1 MNTTRLRSVFRS
13 VVLVCATALGLGAWA
28 DFAMT
33 NPVTGN
39 AENYTWKFTGTDT
52 WDNVAYWQNSDG
64 ANPSAVPGKSGSNV
78 WAPILFDG
86 NNISIN
92 ATLSVEGW
100 NLRVGLYNGARI
112 TLNNLVK
119 WQGDTTMWVTVD
131 ENSKLSIP
139 GFKKGVIGQSGQKIE
154 LYVAGENGIEFTSE
168 LGTSNDQGATFGYY
182 LKGTGSVKYA
192 AVTAANH
199 QIRQADITMTGGAAE
214 VKSKTLV
221 SFTSCNKTFT
231 ANATVKVKDA
241 NGKVVRTVPLSR
253 VKANETTLTAND
265 IPGSCELVQTA
276 TGILLYYVDGEIS
289 YVPSINVNFTQ
300 GGNLTTT
307 DDVGVGVYVVPG
319 TSWSN
324 LIGNNGTLS
333 SVKAIDSTGAA
344 KVVEG
349 ASLTI
354 TGTRG
359 YWECKNNG
367 LSSANDLR
375 RGYIDD
381 SADQTTPTVTVSGIP
396 YKKYALVMYFSND
409 TDGQM
414 FGPVTVNGTNY
425 KWAGNALAECGGTAN
440 DAWGSSSSTAY
451 KEGGNYLVIPAQK
464 NEGDLTIVTH
474 RYASNKRAGL
484 AAVQILDATEYI
496 DEVKQ
501 IDDNGTLVIERAIE
515 DGDISVNT
523 WSVTSA
529 GDITVTGTE
538 DYTVT
543 MADLAK
549 IDFSGVAG
557 TVTFGAHTS
566 YDLGTSREVP
576 QGFAF
581 GEGSQIFASETRYE
595 YANDVFRID
604 GVGLATVALS
614 RVDGTTAQVEVVD
627 GAAVRGEGR
636 VSIDGLATMVDATF
650 TNTTELAYK
659 AISRAEIKC
668 DSDATYDE
676 SASGLFIKH
685 HPWLSNVADEF
696 SSLSDF
702 TAVVVGQ
709 MSPTAKTIFI
719 HLGSSSGDSR
729 RGLLIATTGN
739 KDEVI
744 ITTNQE
750 KLVDED
756 NAVIATV
763 PNAASA
769 RHAYVIVKQG
779 QTFTVWVDGVRR
791 GAFAVAADFALGDG
805 GSSGLQ
811 VGSDFGGHIYRYGT
825 QGYKNVNADSDG
837 ETGVVNVIRIF
848 DYAISDAQ
856 AEAVV
861 KAFPYV
867 SAGGLYTRT
876 VAGEADFSAAGAW
889 SKADSDETFAVPE
902 GAEVEGV
909 HYNPSAALTA
919 DGDAAVTVN
928 ASATVDKFTVGG
940 TGTMTFKKADGC
952 AVKVA
957 DAAIINSP
965 VVVEY
970 GALDLA
976 GTPVQLGS
984 AGSITFDCTAIDVA
998 AIYAVTRFQLTG
1010 LVARDDEK
1018 FTVVKPEA
1026 AAGRAVETA
1035 YNANGYYELVVT
1047 PDHTAGSEVY
1057 YTGGYWADI
1066 EGNTISVINSENNA
1080 TCVFAG
1086 DTVVVGALFDGAE
1099 AWVADSLPANVTN
1112 IRIAKDFAFH
1122 SGVAGTILGGATLSV
1137 DEDATLTFSK
1147 GNSANGVTLGA
1158 VVVNG
1163 PGTVVFDAISVA
1175 GAVSGTAPISIAA
1188 GKAVTVA
1195 ATGSIAQAV
1204 KLNAGATLT
1213 VMGGATVAQPTTDVE
1228 GAYVKETAIDGGK
1241 VYAVATYAAEADGVS
1256 YKTVDE
1262 ALTMAYTALPAS
1274 MGKVITVKDS
1284 EWEDDG
1290 TYASYFTWDAE
1301 ARTYTVKQFAAR
1313 VLSAYY
1319 ETLAA
1324 ALENVP
1330 ATGTVLLLQDITL
1343 TGAKDA
1349 VVFPAKAV
1357 TLDLYGHTIGRFANS
1372 YYVLDIP
1379 NGADVTIKDT
1389 SADGTG
1395 MVKGTP
1401 VASGNTKNPASLIRV
1416 KGRLTLESGALVS
1429 DYCCVKVDE
1438 YPGVGAFVMN
1448 GGNLE
1453 VIANDQGY
1461 TGLTFTIMN
1470 WGVATVNGGTHK
1482 GNVQS
1487 LSYSGNA
1494 ASKAS
1499 TLTINGGS
1507 FDPANIYLLPYDKT
1521 YAPTVKIV
1529 STIDNLTVVN
1539 AGLEALNWE
1548 IKALDDE
1555 TVDDKTY
1562 KVYTLAQ
1569 GVEEIDGS
1577 GTVEVVADSEEAALK
1592 KVAVVPATAEA
1603 KAAVAADVYAAYFKK
1618 TAKLNEL
1625 TGKYTV
1631 TAELDPAVVFGAEEA
1646 ATDEQAV
1653 LDAVLDAE
1661 AEKATLSAKPGLY
1674 YSLEGAT
1681 AVDFQSGAQEGDRV
1695 LATGAT
1701 VSVEKP
1707 SVTGPTAFFR
1717 IKVSATPAE

>member
-1 MNTTRLRSVFRS
+1 ML
-13 VVLVCATALGLGAWA
+13 ALKM
-28 DFAMT
+28 FEVT
-33 NPVTGN
+33 NFGISALQIVRDMS
-39 AENYTWKFTGTDT
+39 AIGTDT
-52 WDNVAYWQNSDG
+52 RPTSSKRVISVNLQSSYNTNGFTWTDKFGLERVPAAAWTDDGLSSASDG
-64 ANPSAVPGKSGSNV
+64 GANMSVPVKEWNGETRETTELSDV
-78 WAPILFDG
+78 T
-86 NNISIN
+86 IN
-92 ATLSVEGW
+92 EKAATAYSVHE
-100 NLRVGLYNGARI
+100 RQAYNGVSLPVANVLNSYLDDGGNRARI
-112 TLNNLVK
+112 TV
-119 WQGDTTMWVTVD
+119 
-131 ENSKLSIP
+131 ENVP
-139 GFKKGVIGQSGQKIE
+139 YKKYDVIVYCATDSDN
-154 LYVAGENGIEFTSE
+154 YYFAPVSVNGSPYRW
-168 LGTSNDQGATFGYY
+168 S
-182 LKGTGSVKYA
+182 TGSRETQIA
-192 AVTAANH
+192 GSASSTSATAWGYSNYPVPAL
-199 QIRQADITMTGGAAE
+199 G
-214 VKSKTLV
+214 
-221 SFTSCNKTFT
+221 
-231 ANATVKVKDA
+231 ANAI
-241 NGKVVRTVPLSR
+241 R
-253 VKANETTLTAND
+253 VT
-265 IPGSCELVQTA
+265 GQT
-276 TGILLYYVDGEIS
+276 
-289 YVPSINVNFTQ
+289 
-300 GGNLTTT
+300 
-307 DDVGVGVYVVPG
+307 
-319 TSWSN
+319 
-324 LIGNNGTLS
+324 S
-333 SVKAIDSTGAA
+333 ST
-344 KVVEG
+344 
-349 ASLTI
+349 LTI
-354 TGTRG
+354 TGGNNANNARG
-359 YWECKNNG
+359 
-367 LSSANDLR
+367 
-375 RGYIDD
+375 
-381 SADQTTPTVTVSGIP
+381 GI
-396 YKKYALVMYFSND
+396 AAFQIVD
-409 TDGQM
+409 T
-414 FGPVTVNGTNY
+414 
-425 KWAGNALAECGGTAN
+425 
-440 DAWGSSSSTAY
+440 
-451 KEGGNYLVIPAQK
+451 
-464 NEGDLTIVTH
+464 
-474 RYASNKRAGL
+474 
-484 AAVQILDATEYI
+484 TEYI

-501 IDDNGTLVIERAIE
+501 IDDNGTLVIKCAIE
-515 DGDISVNT
+515 DGETTVNT
-523 WSVTSA
+523 WSVMSV
-529 GDITVTGTE
+529 GNITVTGTE

-557 TVTFGAHTS
+557 TVTFGAHTI

-581 GEGSQIFASETRYE
+581 GEGSQILAAETRYE

-614 RVDGTTAQVEVVD
+614 RVDGTPAKVEVVD
-627 GAAVRGEGR
+627 GVAMRDEGR
-636 VSIDGLATMVDATF
+636 ISIDGLATMFDATF
-650 TNTTELAYK
+650 TNTTALAYK
-659 AISRAEIKC
+659 TVGSAGVGT
-668 DSDATYDE
+668 DTTATYDKR
-676 SASGLFIKH
+676 ADDPAAGMYIKH
-685 HPWLSNVADEF
+685 HPWISGAGREF
-696 SSLSDF
+696 NSLGDF

-709 MSPTAKTIFI
+709 MSPTAKTQFI
-719 HLGSSSGDSR
+719 HIGSSNNSYQ
-729 RGLLIATTGN
+729 GLFIATTAN

-744 ITTNQE
+744 ITTNTGGAI
-750 KLVDED
+750 DEV
-756 NAVIATV
+756 NAVRATV

-769 RHAYVIVKQG
+769 RHAYVIIKTG

-791 GAFAVAADFALGDG
+791 GAFTVPEEFVLGAANDC
-805 GSSGLQ
+805 GLQ
-811 VGSDFGGHIYRYGT
+811 VGSDFGGVIKGSTATDKYAAVA
-825 QGYKNVNADSDG
+825 VNDS

-861 KAFPYV
+861 KAYPYV

-876 VAGEADFSAAGAW
+876 VTGEADFSAAGAW
-889 SKADSDETFAVPE
+889 DKTGSDETFAVPE

-909 HYNPSAALTA
+909 HYNPSATLTA

-928 ASATVDKFTVGG
+928 ASVTVDKFTVGG

-976 GTPVQLGS
+976 GTPIQLGS
-984 AGSITFDCTAIDVA
+984 AGSITFDCTALDVA

-1018 FTVVKPEA
+1018 FTVVKPVA
-1026 AAGRAVETA
+1026 ATGRAVETA

-1099 AWVADSLPANVTN
+1099 AWVADPLPANVTN

-1137 DEDATLTFSK
+1137 GEDATLTFSK
-1147 GNSANGVTLGA
+1147 GNSENGVTLGA

-1213 VMGGATVAQPTTDVE
+1213 VMDGATVAQPTTDVE

-1256 YKTVDE
+1256 Y
-1262 ALTMAYTALPAS
+1262 
-1274 MGKVITVKDS
+1274 
-1284 EWEDDG
+1284 
-1290 TYASYFTWDAE
+1290 
-1301 ARTYTVKQFAAR
+1301 
-1313 VLSAYY
+1313 

-1330 ATGTVLLLQDITL
+1330 ADGTVRLLRDVTL

-1379 NGADVTIKDT
+1379 NGAEVTITDA

-1395 MVKGTP
+1395 RVMGTP

-1416 KGRLTLESGALVS
+1416 KGKLTLESGALVS

-1438 YPGVGAFVMN
+1438 DPGVGAFVMN

-1618 TAKLNEL
+1618 TAKLNEA
-1625 TGKYTV
+1625 TGRYTV

-1646 ATDEQAV
+1646 AKDEQAV

>member
-1 MNTTRLRSVFRS
+1 MNTTRLRSVFHS
-13 VVLVCATALGLGAWA
+13 VVLACATALGLGAWA
-28 DFAMT
+28 DYPAQDIISLNMAQQT
-33 NPVTGN
+33 SDTYKMSGSGETTTLAGTLPDSAWHNTRHSSGTQN
-39 AENYTWKFTGTDT
+39 GTDT
-52 WDNVAYWQNSDG
+52 GIAAWNGTSQQVETFSDLRFTYLHHSGDLANFGTSNELSPKFQRSWLGRGNNGSGTVSILVQNIPYERYDVILYFS
-64 ANPSAVPGKSGSNV
+64 GKSGSTFKAVCLNGIPYVGDTAAENGTAVATGNKVTWGGQQAEVVLGRNALKFTGLVEPMLALKMFEVTNFGISALQIVRDMSAIGTDTRPTSSKRVISVNLQSRYNTNGFTWTDKFGLERVPAAAWTDDGLSSASDGGANV
-78 WAPILFDG
+78 SVPVKEWNGETGETTELSDVT
-86 NNISIN
+86 IN
-92 ATLSVEGW
+92 EKAANAYSVHG
-100 NLRVGLYNGARI
+100 RQAYNGVSLPVANVLNSYLDDGGNRARI
-112 TLNNLVK
+112 TV
-119 WQGDTTMWVTVD
+119 
-131 ENSKLSIP
+131 ENVP
-139 GFKKGVIGQSGQKIE
+139 YKKYDVIVYCATDSDNYYFAPVSVNGSPYRWSTGNRETQI
-154 LYVAGENGIEFTSE
+154 AGSASSTSATAWGYSNYPVPA
-168 LGTSNDQGATFGYY
+168 LG
-182 LKGTGSVKYA
+182 
-192 AVTAANH
+192 
-199 QIRQADITMTGGAAE
+199 
-214 VKSKTLV
+214 
-221 SFTSCNKTFT
+221 
-231 ANATVKVKDA
+231 ANAI
-241 NGKVVRTVPLSR
+241 R
-253 VKANETTLTAND
+253 VT
-265 IPGSCELVQTA
+265 GQT
-276 TGILLYYVDGEIS
+276 
-289 YVPSINVNFTQ
+289 
-300 GGNLTTT
+300 
-307 DDVGVGVYVVPG
+307 
-319 TSWSN
+319 
-324 LIGNNGTLS
+324 S
-333 SVKAIDSTGAA
+333 ST
-344 KVVEG
+344 
-349 ASLTI
+349 LTI
-354 TGTRG
+354 TGGNNANNARG
-359 YWECKNNG
+359 
-367 LSSANDLR
+367 
-375 RGYIDD
+375 
-381 SADQTTPTVTVSGIP
+381 GI
-396 YKKYALVMYFSND
+396 AAFQIVD
-409 TDGQM
+409 T
-414 FGPVTVNGTNY
+414 
-425 KWAGNALAECGGTAN
+425 
-440 DAWGSSSSTAY
+440 
-451 KEGGNYLVIPAQK
+451 
-464 NEGDLTIVTH
+464 
-474 RYASNKRAGL
+474 
-484 AAVQILDATEYI
+484 TEYI

-515 DGDISVNT
+515 DGETTVNT
-523 WSVTSA
+523 WSVMSV

-581 GEGSQIFASETRYE
+581 GEGSQILAAETRYE

-614 RVDGTTAQVEVVD
+614 RVDGTTVTVAGED
-627 GAAVRGEGR
+627 GVAMRGEGR
-636 VSIDGLATMVDATF
+636 VSIDGLATMFDATF
-650 TNTTELAYK
+650 TNTTALAYK
-659 AISRAEIKC
+659 TVGSAGVGT
-668 DSDATYDE
+668 DTTATYDK
-676 SASGLFIKH
+676 SADDPAAGMYIKH
-685 HPWLSNVADEF
+685 HPWISGAGREF
-696 SSLSDF
+696 NSLGDF

-709 MSPTAKTIFI
+709 MSPTAKTQFI
-719 HLGSSSGDSR
+719 HIGSSNNSYQ
-729 RGLLIATTGN
+729 GLFIATTAN

-744 ITTNQE
+744 ITTNTGGAI
-750 KLVDED
+750 DEV
-756 NAVIATV
+756 NAVRATV

-769 RHAYVIVKQG
+769 RHAYVIIKTG

-791 GAFAVAADFALGDG
+791 GAFTVPEGFMLGAANNC
-805 GSSGLQ
+805 GLQ
-811 VGSDFGGHIYRYGT
+811 VGSDFGGVIKDSTATDKYAAVA
-825 QGYKNVNADSDG
+825 VNTS

-861 KAFPYV
+861 KAYPYV

-876 VAGEADFSAAGAW
+876 VTGEAEFSAEGAW
-889 SKADSDETFAVPE
+889 AKTGSDETFAVPE

-909 HYNPSAALTA
+909 HYNPSATLTA

-928 ASATVDKFTVGG
+928 ASVTVDKFTVGG
-940 TGTMTFKKADGC
+940 TGTMTFKKADDG

-984 AGSITFDCTAIDVA
+984 AGSITFDCTVIDVA

-1018 FTVVKPEA
+1018 FTVVKPVA
-1026 AAGRAVETA
+1026 ATGRAVETT

-1066 EGNTISVINSENNA
+1066 EGNTISVVNSENNA

-1147 GNSANGVTLGA
+1147 GNSENGVTLGA

-1175 GAVSGTAPISIAA
+1175 DAVSGTAPISIAA

-1213 VMGGATVAQPTTDVE
+1213 VMDGATVVQPTTDVE
-1228 GAYVKETAIDGGK
+1228 GAYVKETDIDGGK

-1274 MGKVITVKDS
+1274 MGKVIAVKDS

-1290 TYASYFTWDAE
+1290 TYAAYFTWDAE
-1301 ARTYTVKQFAAR
+1301 ARTYTVKQFVAS
-1313 VLSAYY
+1313 VLTAYY

-1330 ATGTVLLLQDITL
+1330 ADGTVRLLRDVTL

-1379 NGADVTIKDT
+1379 NGAEVTITDA

-1416 KGRLTLESGALVS
+1416 KGKLTLESGALVS

-1438 YPGVGAFVMN
+1438 DPGVGTFVMN

-1577 GTVEVVADSEEAALK
+1577 GTVEVVADSEEAALE

-1618 TAKLNEL
+1618 TAKLNEA
-1625 TGKYTV
+1625 TGRYTV

-1681 AVDFQSGAQEGDRV
+1681 AVDFQSDAQEGDRV

>member
-13 VVLVCATALGLGAWA
+13 VVLACATALGLGAWA
-28 DFAMT
+28 DYPT
-33 NPVTGN
+33 SDIISLNISN
-39 AENYTWKFTGTDT
+39 DSNYTMSGEGETETLAGTLP
-52 WDNVAYWQNSDG
+52 DNAWQNTANSDRDG
-64 ANPSAVPGKSGSNV
+64 VKQSGDARNGYMEGV
-78 WAPILFDG
+78 TAWDG
-86 NNISIN
+86 ENQTI
-92 ATLSVEGW
+92 T
-100 NLRVGLYNGARI
+100 
-112 TLNNLVK
+112 TLN
-119 WQGDTTMWVTVD
+119 D
-131 ENSKLSIP
+131 
-139 GFKKGVIGQSGQKIE
+139 VI
-154 LYVAGENGIEFTSE
+154 FTWAV
-168 LGTSNDQGATFGYY
+168 Q
-182 LKGTGSVKYA
+182 GTGVANYGYGTMSSRSPA
-192 AVTAANH
+192 FQCAWLARFSTAAT
-199 QIRQADITMTGGAAE
+199 DAAI
-214 VKSKTLV
+214 
-221 SFTSCNKTFT
+221 
-231 ANATVKVKDA
+231 
-241 NGKVVRTVPLSR
+241 VVQNIPYEKYDVIVYLSG
-253 VKANETTLTAND
+253 NDTAND
-265 IPGSCELVQTA
+265 MRVVCVNGVPYKGDADNGAVAVADKSAGWGKRQDALEVGKNALRLKGLTGGDLSLNMKDATCYGISAVQIIRDMDARGTNVLSVRKVISVNLQSKYTDGFKSASYGLERVPSEAWTDDGLRGASSSGATVSADVKEWNGETQRTAVLSGVTITEKAGNSYNCAGRNGFGNYIPFYNLLNGYLDDNDNEVRVSNVPYKSYDVIVYTA
-276 TGILLYYVDGEIS
+276 TDTAGAKFGPVS
-289 YVPSINVNFTQ
+289 VN
-300 GGNLTTT
+300 
-307 DDVGVGVYVVPG
+307 
-319 TSWSN
+319 
-324 LIGNNGTLS
+324 
-333 SVKAIDSTGAA
+333 
-344 KVVEG
+344 
-349 ASLTI
+349 
-354 TGTRG
+354 
-359 YWECKNNG
+359 
-367 LSSANDLR
+367 
-375 RGYIDD
+375 
-381 SADQTTPTVTVSGIP
+381 GIP
-396 YKKYALVMYFSND
+396 YKYDLGSMSTIKASTSTAQSSTVWGFSH
-409 TDGQM
+409 GSVP
-414 FGPVTVNGTNY
+414 GYG
-425 KWAGNALAECGGTAN
+425 ANALRISGQTSPE
-440 DAWGSSSSTAY
+440 
-451 KEGGNYLVIPAQK
+451 LVISGANK
-464 NEGDLTIVTH
+464 NTTTYRGGIAGFQIVDTTE
-474 RYASNKRAGL
+474 YVNVADGGELVIDRAV
-484 AAVQILDATEYI
+484 AAVP
-496 DEVKQ
+496 VKQ
-501 IDDNGTLVIERAIE
+501 VAC
-515 DGDISVNT
+515 DGSL
-523 WSVTSA
+523 
-529 GDITVTGTE
+529 TVVGTE
-538 DYTVT
+538 SYTVT
-543 MADLAK
+543 RADLEK
-549 IDFSGVAG
+549 IDFSQVTG
-557 TVTFGAHTS
+557 TVTLGANTS
-566 YDLGTSREVP
+566 YDLGTDRTM
-576 QGFAF
+576 QGTPFDFAEGYTVDATETHQEF
-581 GEGSQIFASETRYE
+581 GNGRVSIAVS
-595 YANDVFRID
+595 D
-604 GVGLATVALS
+604 GVANVRLT
-614 RVDGTTAQVEVVD
+614 RVDGTRETLAVADGVATFGNGAVAID
-627 GAAVRGEGR
+627 GAA
-636 VSIDGLATMVDATF
+636 TMFDATF
-650 TNTTELAYK
+650 TNTTALAYK
-659 AISRAEIKC
+659 TVGSAGVGT
-668 DSDATYDE
+668 DTTATYDK
-676 SASGLFIKH
+676 SADDPAAGMYIKH
-685 HPWLSNVADEF
+685 HPWISGAGREF
-696 SSLSDF
+696 NSLGDF

-709 MSPTAKTIFI
+709 MSPTAKTQFI
-719 HLGSSSGDSR
+719 HIGSSNNSYQ
-729 RGLLIATTGN
+729 GLFIATTAN

-744 ITTNQE
+744 ITTNTGGAI
-750 KLVDED
+750 DEV
-756 NAVIATV
+756 NAVRATV

-769 RHAYVIVKQG
+769 RHAYVIIKTG

-791 GAFAVAADFALGDG
+791 GAFTVPEGFVLGAANDC
-805 GSSGLQ
+805 GLQ
-811 VGSDFGGHIYRYGT
+811 VGSDFGGVIKGSTATDKYAAVA
-825 QGYKNVNADSDG
+825 VNDS

-861 KAFPYV
+861 KAYPYV

-876 VAGEADFSAAGAW
+876 VTGEAEFSAADAW
-889 SKADSDETFAVPE
+889 DKTGSDETFAVPE

-909 HYNPSAALTA
+909 HYNPSATLTA

-928 ASATVDKFTVGG
+928 ASVTVDKFTVGG

-984 AGSITFDCTAIDVA
+984 AGALTFNCTAIDVA

-1018 FTVVKPEA
+1018 FTVVKPVA
-1026 AAGRAVETA
+1026 ATGRAVETA

-1066 EGNTISVINSENNA
+1066 EGNTISVVNSENNA

-1122 SGVAGTILGGATLSV
+1122 SGVAGTILGSATLSV

-1147 GNSANGVTLGA
+1147 GNSENGVTLGA

-1175 GAVSGTAPISIAA
+1175 DAVSGTAPISIAA

-1195 ATGSIAQAV
+1195 ATGSITQAV

-1213 VMGGATVAQPTTDVE
+1213 VMDGATVAQPTTDVE

-1241 VYAVATYAAEADGVS
+1241 VYAVATYAAEADGTS
-1256 YKTVDE
+1256 YKTVKE
-1262 ALTMAYTALPAS
+1262 ALDMAYMALPAS

-1290 TYASYFTWDAE
+1290 AYASYFTWDAE

-1313 VLSAYY
+1313 VLTAYY

-1379 NGADVTIKDT
+1379 NGAEVTITDA

-1395 MVKGTP
+1395 RVMGTP

-1416 KGRLTLESGALVS
+1416 KGKLTLESGALVS

-1438 YPGVGAFVMN
+1438 DPGVGAFVMN

-1577 GTVEVVADSEEAALK
+1577 GTVEVVADSEEAALE

-1618 TAKLNEL
+1618 TAKLNEA
-1625 TGKYTV
+1625 TGRYTV

>member
-13 VVLVCATALGLGAWA
+13 VVLACATALGLGAWA

-52 WDNVAYWQNSDG
+52 WGNVAYWQNSDG
-64 ANPSAVPGKSGSNV
+64 TNPSAVPGTSGSNV
-78 WAPILFDG
+78 WTPILFDG

-112 TLNNLVK
+112 TLNKLVK
-119 WQGDTTMWVTVD
+119 WQGNTTMWVTVD
-131 ENSKLSIP
+131 EKSKLSIP
-139 GFKKGVIGQSGQKIE
+139 GFQKGAIGQSGQKIE

-168 LGTSNDQGATFGYY
+168 LGTKNDEGATFGYY

-221 SFTSCNKTFT
+221 SFTSCNKAFT
-231 ANATVKVKDA
+231 ANATVQVKDA

-276 TGILLYYVDGEIS
+276 TGILLYYVDGEVS
-289 YVPSINVNFTQ
+289 YLPSINVNFTQ

-359 YWECKNNG
+359 YWQCTNNG

-409 TDGQM
+409 TDGRT
-414 FGPVTVNGTNY
+414 FGPVTVNGTHY
-425 KWAGNALAECGGTAN
+425 KWAGNALATCEGTAN

-451 KEGGNYLVIPAQK
+451 AEGGNYLVIPAQK

-474 RYASNKRAGL
+474 RYASNNKRAGL

-566 YDLGTSREVP
+566 YDLGMSREVP

-581 GEGSQIFASETRYE
+581 GEGSQILAAETRYE
-595 YANDVFRID
+595 YANDAFRID
-604 GVGLATVALS
+604 GVGLATVVLS
-614 RVDGTTAQVEVVD
+614 RVDGTTVTVAVED
-627 GAAVRGEGR
+627 GVAMRGEGR

-719 HLGSSSGDSR
+719 HLGSSSDTSR

-769 RHAYVIVKQG
+769 RHAYVIIKQG

-791 GAFAVAADFALGDG
+791 GAFTVAADFALGDG

-825 QGYKNVNADSDG
+825 QGYKNVNADSAS

-861 KAFPYV
+861 KAYPYV

-876 VAGEADFSAAGAW
+876 VTGEAEFSAEGAW
-889 SKADSDETFAVPE
+889 AKTGSDETFAVPE

-928 ASATVDKFTVGG
+928 ASVTVDKFTVGG

-1018 FTVVKPEA
+1018 FTVVKPVTA
-1026 AAGRAVETA
+1026 TGRAVETA

-1066 EGNTISVINSENNA
+1066 EGNTISVVNSENNA

-1147 GNSANGVTLGA
+1147 GNSENGVTLGA

-1195 ATGSIAQAV
+1195 ATGSIAQTV

-1213 VMGGATVAQPTTDVE
+1213 VMDGATVAQPTTDVE

-1241 VYAVATYAAEADGVS
+1241 VYAVATYAAWTLDAEGGVVKAYDNAMNAAIAFSNGEGAALKLAEYNEAIHSALIAGCDYDAETITYTHKPTVAKIGNTPYTSLAAAVADAADGDTVTLVANVTLDARVEPTKSITIDLGGKTITREGTSGNGSVFDVKSGAVVIKNGSIDCTQDDAAIVADGV
-1256 YKTVDE
+1256 Y
-1262 ALTMAYTALPAS
+1262 AITARS
-1274 MGKVITVKDS
+1274 
-1284 EWEDDG
+1284 
-1290 TYASYFTWDAE
+1290 
-1301 ARTYTVKQFAAR
+1301 
-1313 VLSAYY
+1313 
-1319 ETLAA
+1319 
-1324 ALENVP
+1324 
-1330 ATGTVLLLQDITL
+1330 
-1343 TGAKDA
+1343 GA
-1349 VVFPAKAV
+1349 AV
-1357 TLDLYGHTIGRFANS
+1357 TLD
-1372 YYVLDIP
+1372 
-1379 NGADVTIKDT
+1379 
-1389 SADGTG
+1389 
-1395 MVKGTP
+1395 
-1401 VASGNTKNPASLIRV
+1401 
-1416 KGRLTLESGALVS
+1416 
-1429 DYCCVKVDE
+1429 
-1438 YPGVGAFVMN
+1438 
-1448 GGNLE
+1448 
-1453 VIANDQGY
+1453 
-1461 TGLTFTIMN
+1461 GLT
-1470 WGVATVNGGTHK
+1470 VTVNS
-1482 GNVQS
+1482 Q
-1487 LSYSGNA
+1487 
-1494 ASKAS
+1494 
-1499 TLTINGGS
+1499 
-1507 FDPANIYLLPYDKT
+1507 
-1521 YAPTVKIV
+1521 
-1529 STIDNLTVVN
+1529 
-1539 AGLEALNWE
+1539 AGAC
-1548 IKALDDE
+1548 
-1555 TVDDKTY
+1555 
-1562 KVYTLAQ
+1562 VYPF
-1569 GVEEIDGS
+1569 S
-1577 GTVEVVADSEEAALK
+1577 
-1592 KVAVVPATAEA
+1592 
-1603 KAAVAADVYAAYFKK
+1603 
-1618 TAKLNEL
+1618 
-1625 TGKYTV
+1625 
-1631 TAELDPAVVFGAEEA
+1631 
-1646 ATDEQAV
+1646 
-1653 LDAVLDAE
+1653 
-1661 AEKATLSAKPGLY
+1661 
-1674 YSLEGAT
+1674 
-1681 AVDFQSGAQEGDRV
+1681 
-1695 LATGAT
+1695 GAT
-1701 VSVEKP
+1701 VSITSGTYRNNTAEPYQYKP
-1707 SVTGPTAFFR
+1707 GWVGMAVNQANIEQRLITITGGSFYQMNPAEGDDSGKVSTFLATGYVSTYDEVTGYWVVAEQQGFPGGADGKAFSIDTATQTALEAKLPTGKALTEPVAGATSGLTYAQAYALGLFDEETGAVEDITPTIEIKDGKVVVSLDATAKTGYKVTLNVYEKASLTVDWPEEPTQTYELGSETAFEQGEAGAGFY
-1717 IKVSATPAE
+1717 KVGVMIEDAE

>member
-13 VVLVCATALGLGAWA
+13 VVLACATALGLGAWA
-28 DFAMT
+28 DYPTSDIISLNISNDSDYTMSGDGETETLAGTLPDNAWQNTANSDRDGVKQSGDARNGYKQGVTAWDGEKQTTTTLADVIFTWAVQGTGVANYGTMSSRSPAFQCAWLARLSTAATDAAIVVQNIPYEKYDVIVYLSGNDTADDMRVVCVNGVPYKGDADNGAVAVADKSAGWGKRQDALEVGKNALRLKGLTGGDLSLNMKEASCYGISAVQIIRDMDAKGT
-33 NPVTGN
+33 NVLSARKVISVNLQSRYTDGFKSASYGLERVPSEAWTDDGLRGASSSGATVSADVKEWNGETKRTAVLSGVTITEKAGN
-39 AENYTWKFTGTDT
+39 SYNCAGHNGFGNYIPFYNLLNGYLDDNNNEVRVRNVPYKSYDVIVYTATDT
-52 WDNVAYWQNSDG
+52 AG
-64 ANPSAVPGKSGSNV
+64 AK
-78 WAPILFDG
+78 
-86 NNISIN
+86 
-92 ATLSVEGW
+92 
-100 NLRVGLYNGARI
+100 
-112 TLNNLVK
+112 
-119 WQGDTTMWVTVD
+119 
-131 ENSKLSIP
+131 
-139 GFKKGVIGQSGQKIE
+139 
-154 LYVAGENGIEFTSE
+154 
-168 LGTSNDQGATFGYY
+168 
-182 LKGTGSVKYA
+182 
-192 AVTAANH
+192 
-199 QIRQADITMTGGAAE
+199 
-214 VKSKTLV
+214 
-221 SFTSCNKTFT
+221 
-231 ANATVKVKDA
+231 
-241 NGKVVRTVPLSR
+241 
-253 VKANETTLTAND
+253 
-265 IPGSCELVQTA
+265 
-276 TGILLYYVDGEIS
+276 
-289 YVPSINVNFTQ
+289 
-300 GGNLTTT
+300 
-307 DDVGVGVYVVPG
+307 
-319 TSWSN
+319 
-324 LIGNNGTLS
+324 
-333 SVKAIDSTGAA
+333 
-344 KVVEG
+344 
-349 ASLTI
+349 
-354 TGTRG
+354 
-359 YWECKNNG
+359 
-367 LSSANDLR
+367 
-375 RGYIDD
+375 
-381 SADQTTPTVTVSGIP
+381 
-396 YKKYALVMYFSND
+396 
-409 TDGQM
+409 
-414 FGPVTVNGTNY
+414 FGPVSVNGTPY
-425 KWAGNALAECGGTAN
+425 KYDLGSMSTVQASASTVQSTTVWGFSHGSVPGYGANALRISGQTSPE
-440 DAWGSSSSTAY
+440 
-451 KEGGNYLVIPAQK
+451 LVISGANK
-464 NEGDLTIVTH
+464 NTNNYRGGIAGFQIVDTTE
-474 RYASNKRAGL
+474 YVNVADGGELVIDRAV
-484 AAVQILDATEYI
+484 AAVP
-496 DEVKQ
+496 VKQ
-501 IDDNGTLVIERAIE
+501 VAC
-515 DGDISVNT
+515 DGSL
-523 WSVTSA
+523 
-529 GDITVTGTE
+529 TVVGTE
-538 DYTVT
+538 SYTVT
-543 MADLAK
+543 RADLEK

-581 GEGSQIFASETRYE
+581 GEGSKILAAETRYE
-595 YANDVFRID
+595 YANDAFRID

-614 RVDGTTAQVEVVD
+614 RVDGTTVTVAVED

-636 VSIDGLATMVDATF
+636 VSIDGLATMFDATF
-650 TNTTELAYK
+650 TNTTALAYK
-659 AISRAEIKC
+659 TVGSAGVGT
-668 DSDATYDE
+668 DTPATYDK
-676 SASGLFIKH
+676 SADDPAAGMYIKH
-685 HPWLSNVADEF
+685 HPWISGAGREF
-696 SSLSDF
+696 NSLGDF

-709 MSPTAKTIFI
+709 MSPTAKTQFI
-719 HLGSSSGDSR
+719 HIGSSNNSYQ
-729 RGLLIATTGN
+729 GLFIATTAN

-744 ITTNQE
+744 ITTNTGGAI
-750 KLVDED
+750 DEV
-756 NAVIATV
+756 NAVRATV

-769 RHAYVIVKQG
+769 RHAYVIIKTG

-791 GAFAVAADFALGDG
+791 GAFTVPEGFVLGAANNC
-805 GSSGLQ
+805 GLQ
-811 VGSDFGGHIYRYGT
+811 VGSDFGGVIKDSTATDKYAA
-825 QGYKNVNADSDG
+825 VADSAS

-861 KAFPYV
+861 KAYPYV

-876 VAGEADFSAAGAW
+876 VTGEADFSAADAW
-889 SKADSDETFAVPE
+889 AKTGSDETFAVPE

-909 HYNPSAALTA
+909 HYNPSATLTA

-928 ASATVDKFTVGG
+928 ASVTVDKFTVGG
-940 TGTMTFKKADGC
+940 TGTMTFKKADDG

-976 GTPVQLGS
+976 GTPIQLGS

-1010 LVARDDEK
+1010 LVTRDDEK
-1018 FTVVKPEA
+1018 FTVVKPVA
-1026 AAGRAVETA
+1026 ATGRAVETA
-1035 YNANGYYELVVT
+1035 YNANGYYELVIT

-1147 GNSANGVTLGA
+1147 GNSENGVTLGA

-1175 GAVSGTAPISIAA
+1175 DAVSGTAPISIAA

-1213 VMGGATVAQPTTDVE
+1213 VMDGATVAQPTTDVE

-1256 YKTVDE
+1256 Y
-1262 ALTMAYTALPAS
+1262 
-1274 MGKVITVKDS
+1274 
-1284 EWEDDG
+1284 
-1290 TYASYFTWDAE
+1290 
-1301 ARTYTVKQFAAR
+1301 
-1313 VLSAYY
+1313 

-1330 ATGTVLLLQDITL
+1330 ADGTVRLLRDVTL

-1379 NGADVTIKDT
+1379 NGAEVTITDA

-1416 KGRLTLESGALVS
+1416 KGKLTLESGALVS

-1438 YPGVGAFVMN
+1438 DPGVGAFVMN

-1529 STIDNLTVVN
+1529 STIDDLTVVN

-1618 TAKLNEL
+1618 TAKLNES

-1646 ATDEQAV
+1646 AKDEQAV
-1653 LDAVLDAE
+1653 LDAVLDVE

-1681 AVDFQSGAQEGDRV
+1681 AVDFLSGAQEGDRV